1 MMSIQVTIELE
12 NQSGVRALVQAVD
25 LYKRQLEASIRR
37 TKEHLQRFEQQYNVS
52 TTYFLSDMTAEDL
65 TGGDWEYVEW
75 AGEAQLLQ
83 GLENELKEL
92 EYARRQLP

>member
-1 MMSIQVTIELE
+1 MGIQVTLELAD
-12 NQSGVRALVQAVD
+12 QSGIRTLIHAVN

-37 TKEHLQRFEQQYNVS
+37 TKEHLHRFEQQYNVS
-52 TTYFLSDMTAEDL
+52 TSYFLSDMAAEDL
-65 TGGDWEYVEW
+65 TVGDWEYVEW

-83 GLENELKEL
+83 GLENELKDL

>member
-1 MMSIQVTIELE
+1 MSIQVTLELAD
-12 NQSGVRALVQAVD
+12 QSGIRTLIHAVD

-37 TKEHLQRFEQQYNVS
+37 TKEHLNRFEQQYNVS
-52 TTYFLSDMTAEDL
+52 TSYFLSDMAAEDL

-83 GLENELKEL
+83 GLENELKDL